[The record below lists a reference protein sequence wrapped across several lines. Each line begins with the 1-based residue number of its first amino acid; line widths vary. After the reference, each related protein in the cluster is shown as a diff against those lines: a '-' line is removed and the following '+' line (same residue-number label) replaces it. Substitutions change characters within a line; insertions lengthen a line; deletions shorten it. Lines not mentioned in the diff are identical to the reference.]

1 MGPAG
6 GSLNLTP
13 RRFACRGRRA
23 TSSRTCGG
31 RVTACIVTGSCVTG
45 KLVAEIDETAEVVV
59 ETPTNAAPTLSR
71 RRKAGGGRLACDG
84 EVVRDAWLGLRARSS
99 LVRCAR
105 GSEGTRDVEC

>member
-6 GSLNLTP
+6 GTLILTP

-31 RVTACIVTGSCVTG
+31 RVTACIVTG
-45 KLVAEIDETAEVVV
+45 KLVAEIDETEEVVN

-71 RRKAGGGRLACDG
+71 RRKAGGERLACDG
-84 EVVRDAWLGLRARSS
+84 EVVRDARLGLRARSS

>member
-6 GSLNLTP
+6 GTLNLMP

-31 RVTACIVTGSCVTG
+31 RVTACIVTESW
-45 KLVAEIDETAEVVV
+45 LPRSDETAEVVN

-84 EVVRDAWLGLRARSS
+84 EVIRDARLGLRARSS

>member
-6 GSLNLTP
+6 GTLNLTP

-31 RVTACIVTGSCVTG
+31 RVTACIVTESW
-45 KLVAEIDETAEVVV
+45 LPRSDETAEVVN

-84 EVVRDAWLGLRARSS
+84 EVVRDARLGLRARSS

>member
-6 GSLNLTP
+6 GTLNLMP

-31 RVTACIVTGSCVTG
+31 RVTACIVTESW
-45 KLVAEIDETAEVVV
+45 LPRSDETAEVVN

-84 EVVRDAWLGLRARSS
+84 EVVRDARLGLRARSS